1 MDSKFLCFDTGV
13 YRVKPKDFFFPLLCL
28 FRKSYTEV
36 THRGIWV
43 NIIITE
49 FNVLLWG
56 YLHQKQAN
64 NEKKSEAKRE
74 K

>member
-13 YRVKPKDFFFPLLCL
+13 YRVKPKDFFFFPYCVCL
-28 FRKSYTEV
+28 GKV
-36 THRGIWV
+36 TQSWV

-64 NEKKSEAKRE
+64 NEKKSEAKRD